1 MALSSITGVSNAEF
15 WDLARKASPTFKSH
29 TAKATA
35 DLFTNKGFEAI
46 TRAGLNVI
54 NEFFELSLRV
64 GFQLVSVSAAKNPL
78 AGSGLVQVYDTPNGG
93 FVQRMSVDSLKPI
106 SPAFK
111 GLADGESVDPFIVR
125 KPKSGER
132 FFAQNF
138 DFSSLCTL
146 QEFQVKTIFVSEYGM
161 GAYIAGIMQA
171 LENGYI
177 VQEYENTLECLNA
190 ALNSATYPL
199 QNTQKIVL
207 PSWTDAA
214 VTDAQLKALILQLKM
229 LVTAMRTAPQTSAFN
244 AAGFASTVDD
254 NDLVLLIRAGI
265 RDEIDVKTMAGA
277 FNAEKLTLP
286 ISEVIDVPHFG
297 GLRPYVNVTVE
308 NVTTKAYLQPIY
320 DKIGERVAYVDATVT
335 VNGYATFSGG
345 KWVVN
350 VTSGGTTADTNDT
363 YTDADLDGWDD
374 PNADVL
380 AVVAQ
385 KGVIFENAQNPY
397 TVTPI
402 YNPRGM
408 YNNYWANR
416 PNNGIVYDHYYNL
429 VAFTKPAAE

>member
-1 MALSSITGVSNAEF
+1 MSLANITGVTNAEF

-35 DLFTNKGFEAI
+35 DLFTEKGFEAV

-64 GFQLVSVSAAKNPL
+64 GFQLASVSRAKNPL
-78 AGSGLVQVYDTPNGG
+78 AGSGLVQIYDTPNGG
-93 FVQRMSVDSLKPI
+93 FVQRMSVESLKPI
-106 SPAFK
+106 SPAYK
-111 GLADGESVDPFIVR
+111 GLVDGGSVDPFVVR

-138 DFSSLCTL
+138 DFQSLVTV
-146 QEFQVKTIFVSEYGM
+146 QDFQVKTIFISEYGM

-177 VQEYENTLECLNA
+177 VQEYENTLEALNA

-199 QNTQKIVL
+199 QDTQKIIL
-207 PSWTDAA
+207 GAWTDGAP
-214 VTDAQLKALILQLKM
+214 TDDQLKGLILQLKM
-229 LVTAMRTAPQTSAFN
+229 LVTAIRTAPQTDAYN
-244 AAGFASTVDD
+244 AGRFMSSVDD
-254 NDLVLLIRAGI
+254 SDLVLLIRAGI
-265 RDEIDVKTMAGA
+265 RDAIDVRTMAGA
-277 FNAEKLTLP
+277 FNADKLTLP
-286 ISEVIDVPHFG
+286 ISEVVDVPHFG
-297 GLRPYVNVTVE
+297 GLRPYLLDTSGDTPAKV
-308 NVTTKAYLQPIY
+308 YMQPIY
-320 DKIGERVAYVDATVT
+320 DQLGEQVAYVDGSVT
-335 VNGYATFSGG
+335 VNGYATKGAGG

-350 VTSGGTTADTNDT
+350 VTSGGATADTNDT
-363 YTDADLDGWDD
+363 YTEVDGWDD

-380 AVVAQ
+380 AIVAQ
-385 KGVIFENAQNPY
+385 RGAIFENAQNPY

-416 PNNGIVYDHYYNL
+416 PNNGIVYDHFYNL
-429 VAFTKPAAE
+429 VAFTKPAANS